1 MKYSTLKL
9 SVLFVFLITA
19 TSLKAQNIQT
29 YDSFESFEH
38 LLQKNNDTTYVVN
51 FWATWCAP
59 CVKEMPAFRQAY
71 NDYKNEKVRF
81 IMTSMDF
88 GSNVQSRVKA
98 FTERHKL
105 PDGMKVVILD
115 DPDSNSWINKVNKN
129 WSGAI
134 PATVVYKK
142 DKRDFYEKEFTYKEL
157 KEIIQSKIN

>member
-1 MKYSTLKL
+1 
-9 SVLFVFLITA
+9 
-19 TSLKAQNIQT
+19 
-29 YDSFESFEH
+29 
-38 LLQKNNDTTYVVN
+38 
-51 FWATWCAP
+51 
-59 CVKEMPAFRQAY
+59 MPAFRQAY